1 MCSLPS
7 GFFNATR
14 FGDVARKISPSVWK
28 WGFYPILKTTCLVQC
43 TVIVRCLV
51 IRDIYST
58 NIFYK
63 TWGNEKLYTNQL
75 HTGVRKCVQGNSGHT
90 HRGRVLTATKNL
102 APCLEL
108 VSDIYSLSEDQQRSL
123 WTRDQVW
130 ILWDYIPP
138 FTKVAGFNKVQ
149 IKLT

>member
-7 GFFNATR
+7 GNFFNAIR
-14 FGDVARKISPSVWK
+14 FGDAARKISPSVWK
-28 WGFYPILKTTCLVQC
+28 WGFYPILKTTCIVQC

-63 TWGNEKLYTNQL
+63 TWGNERLYTNQS
-75 HTGVRKCVQGNSGHT
+75 HTGARKCIQENSGHT

-102 APCLEL
+102 APYLEL

-123 WTRDQVW
+123 WTGDQVW
-130 ILWDYIPP
+130 MLLEYIPP
-138 FTKVAGFNKVQ
+138 SQRWQVS
-149 IKLT
+149 IRYR